1 MAQDYD
7 SPRNKD
13 EDEESLQALSKG
25 SQNNS
30 NDMDDD
36 ENAIAEDYELPGA
49 DLRTTE
55 EVTLKPF
62 QRALVPTGVAIA
74 LPAGYVALV
83 HPRSGLAVKQG
94 VTVLNAPGT
103 IDAGYRGEIKV
114 PLINLDPERAVT
126 FHPGDRIAQLVIQR
140 YVEAKFIEA
149 QTLPG
154 SDRAERGFGSTGV
167 AS

>member
-49 DLRTTE
+49 DLSNEDASVTIIPMQGDEKHRSQLAYTTDDGQPVCKE
-55 EVTLKPF
+55 C
-62 QRALVPTGVAIA
+62 AA
-74 LPAGYVALV
+74 
-83 HPRSGLAVKQG
+83 
-94 VTVLNAPGT
+94 
-103 IDAGYRGEIKV
+103 
-114 PLINLDPERAVT
+114 
-126 FHPGDRIAQLVIQR
+126 
-140 YVEAKFIEA
+140 
-149 QTLPG
+149 
-154 SDRAERGFGSTGV
+154 
-167 AS
+167 